1 MEGATGVTCPDDCTP
16 GSPRWDRFRS
26 LFTADVAAVCAGF
39 FAAGVTE
46 VTVNEA
52 HSTMRN
58 LILEALDPRVCL
70 LTGHH
75 KPFGMME
82 GITARPAAMAACVP
96 TVERTATAAWPS
108 APPRSPTSTPA
119 SAWWPGSAPPPP
131 NPATPDPRKIV
142 DSYPPASAGSC
153 PR

>member
-96 TVERTATAAWPS
+96 TVERTGHRGVAFSAAAIADLYPCFRVV
-108 APPRSPTSTPA
+108 ARVGA
-119 SAWWPGSAPPPP
+119 SAAE
-131 NPATPDPRKIV
+131 PR
-142 DSYPPASAGSC
+142 YA
-153 PR
+153 